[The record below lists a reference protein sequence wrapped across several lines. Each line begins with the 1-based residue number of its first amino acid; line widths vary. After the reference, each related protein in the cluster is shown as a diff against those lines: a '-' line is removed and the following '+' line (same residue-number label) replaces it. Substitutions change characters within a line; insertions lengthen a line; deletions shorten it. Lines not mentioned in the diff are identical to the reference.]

1 MTTYLDLTN
10 RLLRRLNEVEIQD
23 SEFLSAKGIQA
34 TAKDAILDTLRE
46 ISERRT
52 DWAFNAVQHEQ
63 VLGIGTEEYAWYDDF
78 STVDWQSFTIKKDTA
93 LNVNTRPLQL
103 IQREEWY
110 ARAKATDYDSE
121 STGRGV
127 PEFVCATHGNGFAVT
142 PSPDKAYTVQ
152 YRYYKAPTDLVNA
165 TDSTEIPSRFD
176 YVIMAGALQHMGL
189 FKEDNELVGV
199 NQQKF
204 EKGLSTMVSTLTAS
218 PEYFHSNVNMN
229 GYIGRF
235 STQGIWTGY

>member
-23 SEFLSAKGIQA
+23 SDFLAAKGIQA

-78 STVDWQSFTIKKDTA
+78 STVDWQSFTIKKDTT
-93 LNVNTRPLQL
+93 LNTNTKPLKL

-110 ARAKATDYDSE
+110 SRMKPTDYDAE
-121 STGRGV
+121 GTGRGV
-127 PEFVCATHGNGFAVT
+127 PDYVCATHGNGFAVS
-142 PSPDKAYTVQ
+142 PSPDKAYTIQ
-152 YRYYKAPTDLVNA
+152 YRYYKAPTDLVNS
-165 TDSTEIPSRFD
+165 TDITEIPSRFD
-176 YVIMAGALQHMGL
+176 YVIIAGAQIHMGL
-189 FKEDNELVGV
+189 FKEDNELVGI
-199 NQQKF
+199 NQQRF
-204 EKGLSTMVSTLTAS
+204 EKGLATMVSTLTAS
-218 PEYFHSNVNMN
+218 PEYFHSPMNFN
-229 GYIGRF
+229 GYGGRL
-235 STQGIWTGY
+235 TTEGMWRGY